1 MGSGSRISVLGPIST
16 EQGQD
21 TLASVL
27 VGVDGEKWFV
37 VGEHEK
43 ECGVDGAGVVVVGFL
58 EEEGGRVDVRDVCL
72 EGVEFIVGLCGIG
85 VNF

>member
-43 ECGVDGAGVVVVGFL
+43 ECCVDGTGVVVVSWRRRAAGLML
-58 EEEGGRVDVRDVCL
+58 EMYVWRVWSL
-72 EGVEFIVGLCGIG
+72 
-85 VNF
+85 